1 MPSHTA
7 LQSTPYGSLAPASSL
22 ILGNGEDLLD
32 GYDLDRDALQ
42 RLLADTLNGADDGEL
57 FFEQTQ
63 SESLVF
69 DNGRL
74 KSSAFD
80 TGQGFGMR
88 AIAGEM
94 AGYAHS
100 GQMDMAAIK
109 RAAESVRSV
118 ADGYGG
124 VIGGPPAAANHK
136 LYDSFNPVDDM
147 ALKEKIAL
155 LEEIN
160 AYARDKDARVRQ
172 VSVSLSGS
180 WRRVAI
186 LRADGDWVQDVRPLV
201 RLNVSVMVGEGDR
214 QEVGSHGLG
223 GRDSYSFY
231 LKDNGLEG
239 GWQNATD
246 EAIRQALVNL
256 QAVDAPA
263 GELDVVLGPGWPG
276 VLLHEAVGHS
286 VKSTST
292 PTRPNSS
299 AKTAR
304 MKSVLLSGR
313 KSRCD

>member
-1 MPSHTA
+1 
-7 LQSTPYGSLAPASSL
+7 
-22 ILGNGEDLLD
+22 
-32 GYDLDRDALQ
+32 
-42 RLLADTLNGADDGEL
+42 
-57 FFEQTQ
+57 
-63 SESLVF
+63 
-69 DNGRL
+69 
-74 KSSAFD
+74 
-80 TGQGFGMR
+80 MR

-100 GQMDMAAIK
+100 GQMDMAAIR

-231 LKDNGLEG
+231 LKDNGLES

-263 GELDVVLGPGWPG
+263 GELDVVLGLAGRVFCCMKRWDMVWKG
-276 VLLHEAVGHS
+276 ISIG
-286 VKSTST
+286 
-292 PTRPNSS
+292 
-299 AKTAR
+299 AKALPFR
-304 MKSVLLSGR
+304 N
-313 KSRCD
+313 